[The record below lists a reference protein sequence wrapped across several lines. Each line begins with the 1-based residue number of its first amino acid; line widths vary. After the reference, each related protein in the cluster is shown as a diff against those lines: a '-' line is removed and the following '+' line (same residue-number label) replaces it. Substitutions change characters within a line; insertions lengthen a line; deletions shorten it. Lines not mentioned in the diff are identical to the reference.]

1 MLVIELGATLMFPF
15 SHNHIWKGSNHKYGH
30 FPTYGGYQL
39 KLDTKNMQDNS
50 VYMKD
55 SDEANNTMTHQQQH
69 LNNKEMNM
77 VLYLF

>member
-1 MLVIELGATLMFPF
+1 
-15 SHNHIWKGSNHKYGH
+15 
-30 FPTYGGYQL
+30 
-39 KLDTKNMQDNS
+39 MQDNS

-77 VLYLF
+77 VLYLFYSNINLEENSLNSYSRNISRKLGNQYLI